1 MKSLTH
7 PRSTSL
13 RGYLICGVGTAI
25 WSTTAIFIAYL
36 NTRYGLPPLV
46 LAFWRDF
53 FVVLGLGTGLALIRP
68 GLIRLP
74 DARQRLFFA
83 AYGLILAVFNALWTT
98 SVALNGAAVATVLV
112 YSSPAITSI
121 LEWWLFGERINRF
134 RIVALAL
141 SLTGCVLT
149 SGAYDAALWR
159 VNPLGIAVGLA
170 GGAAFSVYSLFGK
183 ATQRQGISPWT
194 ATLYAFAGATFF
206 LGLFQRPATVFW
218 LGPAVDGW
226 AVLLLLAL
234 LPTIGG
240 YGLYTVS
247 LGYLPAGTA
256 NLIVTLEPVMTGIMA
271 YLFLGERMTTVQL
284 LGGALI
290 LSGVFLLRAGEEQ

>member
-1 MKSLTH
+1 
-7 PRSTSL
+7 
-13 RGYLICGVGTAI
+13 VGTAI
-25 WSTTAIFIAYL
+25 WSTTAIFIAHL

-46 LAFWRDF
+46 LAFWRDL
-53 FVVLGLGTGLALIRP
+53 FVVLGLGAGLALIRP
-68 GLIRLP
+68 GLLRIP
-74 DARQRLFFA
+74 DARRRRLFFA
-83 AYGLILAVFNALWTT
+83 AYGLTLAVFNALWTT

-112 YSSPAITSI
+112 YSSPAITSL

-134 RIVALAL
+134 RIIALAL

-206 LGLFQRPATVFW
+206 LGLLQHPATVFW

-234 LPTIGG
+234 APTIGG

-247 LGYLPAGTA
+247 LRYLPAGTA

-271 YLFLGERMTTVQL
+271 YLFLGERLTTVQL
-284 LGGALI
+284 LGGGLI
-290 LSGVFLLRAGEEQ
+290 LSGVFLLRAGEKR